1 MYKLLFRISKLIDI
15 KSNEIYEVIY
25 VKGVCI
31 TGHRNIPKEK
41 IDYVREQLRREIR
54 QAIEDGFTLFLCGMA
69 DGADLE
75 FGAIVA
81 EEKKTYPQ
89 LFLEATVP
97 YANRLKS
104 KGSLF
109 RQVLA
114 QCNGIKVIAK
124 GYSPDCYFARNR
136 YLVQNSQRVI
146 AVFDG
151 RERGG
156 TAQTI
161 RMAAARELELRIIDI
176 SDSVLE

>member
-1 MYKLLFRISKLIDI
+1 M
-15 KSNEIYEVIY
+15 
-25 VKGVCI
+25 KGVCI

-41 IDYVREQLRREIR
+41 IDYVREQLRWEIG

-81 EEKKTYPQ
+81 EEKMEHPH
-89 LFLEATVP
+89 LFLEAAIP

-104 KGSLF
+104 KNPLF
-109 RQVLA
+109 GQVLA
-114 QCNGIKVIAK
+114 QCNGIKVISK
-124 GYSPDCYFARNR
+124 EYNPNCYFARNR

-151 RERGG
+151 RERSG

-161 RMAAARELELRIIDI
+161 RIASAEKRDIRIIDI
-176 SDSVLE
+176 SLPH